1 MLTMVP
7 RDAKYYGVRLDDKK
21 LPFTEDIAR
30 AAQHRVIV
38 EIQL

>member
-1 MLTMVP
+1 MVP
-7 RDAKYYGVRLDDKK
+7 RDANYYGVRLDHKK
-21 LPFTEDIAR
+21 RPFPEDIAR